1 MPGGSSGLAASP
13 LGRRVGNPV
22 TAIAIIMY
30 ATFALLMVAIPQ
42 GYETLLERPL
52 YGHLATTRPGGNA
65 QVNPM
70 WFDWDG
76 ELLRFTHTTKRQKYR
91 NVTANPNVAMSIS
104 DPDNPYRYLEVR
116 GVVEEIV
123 PDPTGAFYLHL
134 NDRYS
139 GPLTEPP
146 PDKADRVILVVRP
159 TGYSKQ

>member
-1 MPGGSSGLAASP
+1 
-13 LGRRVGNPV
+13 
-22 TAIAIIMY
+22 
-30 ATFALLMVAIPQ
+30 MVAIPEE
-42 GYETLLERPL
+42 YESLLERPVF
-52 YGHLATTRPGGNA
+52 GHLATVRPDGRP

-91 NVTANPNVAMSIS
+91 NIVANPDVAMSVI
-104 DPDNPYRYLEVR
+104 DPDDPYRFVEVR

-123 PDPTGAFYLHL
+123 PDPTGAFYLQL

-146 PDKADRVILVVRP
+146 PDKADRVIIVVRP
-159 TGYSKQ
+159 TGYTKK

>member
-1 MPGGSSGLAASP
+1 MVSFD
-13 LGRRVGNPV
+13 
-22 TAIAIIMY
+22 
-30 ATFALLMVAIPQ
+30 ATPKVEVPD
-42 GYETLLERPL
+42 GYEHLLDLPL
-52 YGHLATTRPGGNA
+52 YGHLATVRPDGTP

-70 WFDWDG
+70 WFAWDG

-91 NVTANPNVAMSIS
+91 NIAAQPVVAMSIS
-104 DPDNPYRYLEVR
+104 DPNNPYRYLEVR

-146 PDKADRVILVVRP
+146 ADAQDRVILVVRP
-159 TGYSKQ
+159 TGFTKQ

>member
-1 MPGGSSGLAASP
+1 
-13 LGRRVGNPV
+13 
-22 TAIAIIMY
+22 
-30 ATFALLMVAIPQ
+30 MVAVPEE
-42 GYETLLERPL
+42 YESLLQRPVF
-52 YGHLATTRPGGNA
+52 GHLATVRPDGSP

-91 NVTANPNVAMSIS
+91 NISANPHIAMSVI
-104 DPDNPYRYLEVR
+104 DPDDPYRFVEVR

-123 PDPTGAFYLHL
+123 PDPTGAFYLQL

-146 PDKADRVILVVRP
+146 PDKADRVIVVVRP
-159 TGYSKQ
+159 TGYTKK

>member
-1 MPGGSSGLAASP
+1 
-13 LGRRVGNPV
+13 
-22 TAIAIIMY
+22 
-30 ATFALLMVAIPQ
+30 
-42 GYETLLERPL
+42 
-52 YGHLATTRPGGNA
+52 
-65 QVNPM
+65 M

-91 NVTANPNVAMSIS
+91 NIAANPNVAMSIS

-123 PDPTGAFYLHL
+123 PDPTGAFYLRL

-146 PDKADRVILVVRP
+146 ADKADRVILIVRP

>member
-1 MPGGSSGLAASP
+1 MPDIPEGYAHL
-13 LGRRVGNPV
+13 LDLPV
-22 TAIAIIMY
+22 
-30 ATFALLMVAIPQ
+30 
-42 GYETLLERPL
+42 
-52 YGHLATTRPGGNA
+52 YGHLATVRPDGRP

-70 WFDWDG
+70 WFAWDG

-91 NVTANPNVAMSIS
+91 NIEANPNVAMSII
-104 DPDNPYRYLEVR
+104 DPETPYRYLEVR

-123 PDPTGAFYLHL
+123 PDPTGAFYLKL

-159 TGYSKQ
+159 TGYTKQ

>member
-1 MPGGSSGLAASP
+1 
-13 LGRRVGNPV
+13 
-22 TAIAIIMY
+22 
-30 ATFALLMVAIPQ
+30 MVAIPEE
-42 GYETLLERPL
+42 YESLLERPVF
-52 YGHLATTRPGGNA
+52 GHLATVRPDGRP

-91 NVTANPNVAMSIS
+91 NIAANPEVAMSVI
-104 DPDNPYRYLEVR
+104 DPDDPYRFVEVR

-123 PDPTGAFYLHL
+123 PDPTGAVYLQL

-146 PDKADRVILVVRP
+146 PDKADRVIIVVRP
-159 TGYSKQ
+159 TGYTKK

>member
-1 MPGGSSGLAASP
+1 MVSFDATP
-13 LGRRVGNPV
+13 RVEVPD
-22 TAIAIIMY
+22 
-30 ATFALLMVAIPQ
+30 
-42 GYETLLERPL
+42 GYEHLLDLPL
-52 YGHLATTRPGGNA
+52 YGHLATVRPDGTP

-70 WFDWDG
+70 WFAWDG

-91 NVTANPNVAMSIS
+91 NIAAQPAVAMSIS

-146 PDKADRVILVVRP
+146 ADAQDRVILVVRP
-159 TGYSKQ
+159 TGFSQQ